1 MAPFGTLRRKIDMS
15 AANVCPPAMLRAGET
30 RLGFFV
36 KRIEQIPEIRVT
48 AYELEHVVTGA
59 KVLHLH
65 CDDRENLYA
74 VAFRTPPTD
83 STGLPHILE
92 HAVLA
97 GSEKYPVKDAFNE
110 LLRGSL
116 QTFINAFTY
125 PDKTIYPVA
134 SQVKV
139 DFFNLARVYTDL
151 VFRPR
156 LLRETFLQEGHH
168 LEWAADADEQEN
180 LTISGIVYNEMKGA
194 YSSPD
199 NLMYKAIQENLFPD
213 TIYRFDSGGNPADI
227 PNLTYEQFKKFHQA
241 YYSPSNARI
250 FIYGDIPTGEHLQFL
265 QEMLKDFSSIPLD
278 SSIPTQERWSSPRAV
293 QDVFPIGR
301 EDDPHGKAIVNMAWL
316 LTENTDEETV
326 ILLQVISGVLVGS
339 AAGAL
344 RKALI
349 DSGLGQDL
357 SPVTGFERDY
367 KQVVFAVGLRGT
379 EVQKGEAIES
389 LILDTLARVVREG
402 VDKEL
407 IEGTLHQ
414 IEFRGREIIRQN
426 YPYGIVL
433 MNRVFHTWMYDGD
446 PLHSLNFP
454 GLIDMIR
461 RKWQK
466 NPSLFEELIQ
476 KWLIDNPHRILSVME
491 PSPTCME
498 TWEGDFRKKMA
509 GIKDSLTKNE
519 QERIHQEVRELKA
532 FQTEPDPTAAVATLP
547 RLKITDIGRKTE
559 NVPGK
564 RISVGNTKAMT
575 HDLFTN
581 GISYLDLAF
590 DISAIPDDLQPY
602 LPLLGK
608 FITQMGAAGMGYEDM
623 SKRIALKTGGI
634 RCSLNAGLTMNQ
646 GRSWQEMIFRLKSLD
661 RNIPDAIN
669 ILSDLLWAGDLT
681 DQRRMQDLLM
691 EKKNRF
697 HASIVPSG
705 HLFARR
711 LAASSL
717 SVSAWRDEQWHGKT
731 QLRSL
736 KQMADELDGNRE
748 IFLEKLGRLKT
759 EVFRKDRL
767 TINLT
772 AEERGLK
779 TLFDNLAPLVERFP
793 SGSLAENIKPPRLE
807 PVDRGVVI
815 PAQVSYVA
823 RAMPA
828 PSYGHSDTAA
838 LMIASK
844 YLSNGYLYKNIR
856 VQGGAYGGMS
866 SYDPIVGVFS
876 FLSYRDPHI
885 LRTLKVYDEATKALN
900 RQNISQEDL
909 DKAIIGTIAIMDRPM
924 DPSNKGYTALIR
936 HLSGLTDA
944 YRQTLRDE
952 ILTMTIKKLGEASVY
967 FLDKSRESSSIA
979 VFSSEEHLQSV
990 NTALEGNKLLLES
1003 LE

>member
-1 MAPFGTLRRKIDMS
+1 MT
-15 AANVCPPAMLRAGET
+15 AANACPQAMLSAGET
-30 RLGFFV
+30 QLGFLV

-48 AYELEHVVTGA
+48 AYEMEHIVTGA

-168 LEWAADADEQEN
+168 LEWAANAGGQEN

-227 PNLTYEQFKKFHQA
+227 PNLTYGQFKEFHQA

-250 FIYGDIPTGEHLQFL
+250 FIYGDIPTGEHLLFL
-265 QEMLKDFSSIPLD
+265 QEMLKDFSRISLD

-293 QDVFPIGR
+293 QDIFPIGK
-301 EDDPHGKAIVNMAWL
+301 EDDPQGKASVNMAWL

-326 ILLQVISGVLVGS
+326 ILLQVITGVLVGS

-389 LILDTLARVVREG
+389 LILDTLAKVVREG

-414 IEFRGREIIRQN
+414 IEFRGREIVRQN
-426 YPYGIVL
+426 YPYGIIL

-454 GLIDMIR
+454 GLIEMIR
-461 RKWQK
+461 RKWRE

-476 KWLIDNPHRILSVME
+476 RWLIDNPHRILSVME
-491 PSPTCME
+491 PSPTCMD
-498 TWEGDFRKKMA
+498 TWEGDFRKKMD
-509 GIKDSLTKNE
+509 GIKESLSKNE

-532 FQTEPDPTAAVATLP
+532 FQTEPDPAAAVATLP
-547 RLKITDIGRKTE
+547 KLKITDIGRETE
-559 NVPGK
+559 SIPGK
-564 RISVGNTKAMT
+564 HISVANTKAMT

-590 DISAIPDDLQPY
+590 DISTIPDDLQPY

-623 SKRIALKTGGI
+623 SKRISLKTGGI
-634 RCSLNAGLTMNQ
+634 RCSLSAGLIMNQ
-646 GRSWQEMIFRLKSLD
+646 GRSWQEMIFRLKTLD
-661 RNIPDAIN
+661 RNIPDAIS
-669 ILSDLLWAGDLT
+669 ILSDLLCAGDLT
-681 DQRRMQDLLM
+681 DQRRMQDLLV

-731 QLRSL
+731 QLHCL
-736 KQMADELDGNRE
+736 KQMADELADNRE
-748 IFLEKLGRLKT
+748 GFLEKLLRLKT

-772 AEERGLK
+772 AEERGL
-779 TLFDNLAPLVERFP
+779 TTMCDNLAPLVARFP
-793 SGSLAENIKPPRLE
+793 SGNFTENIVPPILE
-807 PVDRGVVI
+807 PVDRGVII

-823 RAMPA
+823 RSLPA

-838 LMIASK
+838 LMVASRF
-844 YLSNGYLYKNIR
+844 LSNGYLYKQIR

-866 SYDPIVGVFS
+866 SYDPLVGVFS

-885 LRTLKVYDEATKALN
+885 LRTLKIYDDAVTALN
-900 RQNISQEDL
+900 QQNISQEDL
-909 DKAIIGTIAIMDRPM
+909 DKAVIGTIGVLDRPM
-924 DPSNKGYTALIR
+924 DPSNKGYTAMIR
-936 HLSGLTDA
+936 HLSGLTDS
-944 YRQTLRDE
+944 YRQTLREE
-952 ILTMTIKKLGEASVY
+952 ILAMTIDKLGEASAC
-967 FLDKSRESSSIA
+967 FLDRAKGLGSIA
-979 VFSSEEHLQSV
+979 VFSPEDQLQNA
-990 NTALEGNKLLLES
+990 NTTLEGTKLILEALE
-1003 LE
+1003 

>member
-1 MAPFGTLRRKIDMS
+1 MS
-15 AANVCPPAMLRAGET
+15 AANDCPKAVLTAGET
-30 RLGFFV
+30 QLGFFV

-48 AYELEHVVTGA
+48 AYELEHLVTGA
-59 KVLHLH
+59 KILHLH

-74 VAFRTPPTD
+74 IAFRTPPQD

-97 GSEKYPVKDAFNE
+97 GSKNYPVKDAFNE
-110 LLRGSL
+110 LLRGTL

-134 SQVKV
+134 SQVKI
-139 DFFNLARVYTDL
+139 DFFNLARVYSDL

-168 LEWAADADEQEN
+168 LEWATNAEGQEN
-180 LTISGIVYNEMKGA
+180 LTVSGIVYNEMKGA

-213 TIYRFDSGGNPADI
+213 TIYRFDSGGNPAAI
-227 PNLTYEQFKKFHQA
+227 PNLTYEQFKEFHQA

-250 FIYGDIPTGEHLQFL
+250 FIYGDIPTGEHLLFL
-265 QEMLKDFSSIPLD
+265 QEMLKDYGRISLD
-278 SSIPTQERWSSPRAV
+278 SSIPTQKGWSCPRAA

-301 EDDPHGKAIVNMAWL
+301 EDDPRGKASVNMAWL

-326 ILLQVISGVLVGS
+326 ILLQVVSGVLVGS

-379 EVQKGEAIES
+379 EAQKREAIES
-389 LILDTLARVVREG
+389 LILDTLAKVVREG
-402 VDKEL
+402 VDQEL

-414 IEFRGREIIRQN
+414 IEFRGREIVRQN

-433 MNRVFHTWMYDGD
+433 MNRVFHTWIYDGD

-454 GLIDMIR
+454 RLIEMIR
-461 RKWQK
+461 RKWQE

-498 TWEGDFRKKMA
+498 TWEEDFRKKMA
-509 GIKDSLTKNE
+509 GLKDSLTKNE
-519 QERIHQEVRELKA
+519 HERIHQEVRELKA
-532 FQTEPDPTAAVATLP
+532 FQTEPDPPAALATLP
-547 RLKITDIGRKTE
+547 RLKITDIGRQTE
-559 NVPGK
+559 FIPGEH
-564 RISVGNTKAMT
+564 ISIANTTALS

-590 DISAIPDDLQPY
+590 DVSAIPDDLQQY

-608 FITQMGAAGMGYEDM
+608 FITQMGAAGMGYETM

-634 RCSLNAGLTMNQ
+634 RCSLNAGLIMNQ
-646 GRSWQEMIFRLKSLD
+646 GRSWQEMIFRLKTLD
-661 RNIPDAIN
+661 KNIPDAIH
-669 ILSDLLWAGDLT
+669 ILLDLLCAGDLT
-681 DQRRMQDLLM
+681 DQRRMQDLLV

-731 QLRSL
+731 QLVCL
-736 KQMADELDGNRE
+736 KQMADELGENRE
-748 IFLEKLGRLKT
+748 VFLEKLLLLKN

-772 AEERGLK
+772 AEERGLRAM
-779 TLFDNLAPLVERFP
+779 FDNLAPVVAGLP
-793 SGSLAENIKPPRLE
+793 SGNLRDNIEPARLE

-823 RAMPA
+823 RALPA

-838 LMIASK
+838 LMVASR
-844 YLSNGYLYKNIR
+844 YLSNGYLYKQIR
-856 VQGGAYGGMS
+856 VLGGAYGGMS
-866 SYDPIVGVFS
+866 SYDPMVGIFS

-885 LRTLKVYDEATKALN
+885 LRTLKVYDDAITALS
-900 RQNISQEDL
+900 QPNISQEDL
-909 DKAIIGTIAIMDRPM
+909 DKAVIGTIGVMDRPM
-924 DPSNKGYTALIR
+924 DPSNKGYTAMIR

-952 ILTMTIKKLGEASVY
+952 ILAMTIKKLRETATC
-967 FLDKSRESSSIA
+967 FLDKSRASRSIA
-979 VFSSEEHLQSV
+979 VFSSEEQLQNV
-990 NTALEGNKLLLES
+990 NVALEEKLLMEAI
-1003 LE
+1003 E

>member
-1 MAPFGTLRRKIDMS
+1 MS
-15 AANVCPPAMLRAGET
+15 AANACPKAMLRAGET
-30 RLGFFV
+30 QLGFVV

-48 AYELEHVVTGA
+48 AYELEHIVTGA

-74 VAFRTPPTD
+74 IAFRTPPKD

-97 GSEKYPVKDAFNE
+97 GSKNYPVKDAFNE
-110 LLRGSL
+110 LLRGTL

-168 LEWAADADEQEN
+168 LEWAANAEGQEN

-227 PNLTYEQFKKFHQA
+227 PNLTYEQFKEFHQA

-250 FIYGDIPTGEHLQFL
+250 FIYGDIPTGEHLLFL
-265 QEMLKDFSSIPLD
+265 QEMLKDFGRISLD

-293 QDVFPIGR
+293 KDVFPIGR
-301 EDDPHGKAIVNMAWL
+301 EDDPHGKAIANMAWL

-379 EVQKGEAIES
+379 EAQKGEAIES

-454 GLIDMIR
+454 GLIDIIR

-466 NPSLFEELIQ
+466 NPSLFEDLIQ

-498 TWEGDFRKKMA
+498 TWEGAFRKKMA
-509 GIKDSLTKNE
+509 GIKDSLVKNE
-519 QERIHQEVRELKA
+519 QERIRQEVRELKV
-532 FQTEPDPTAAVATLP
+532 FQTEPDPPSAVATLP
-547 RLKITDIGRKTE
+547 RLKITDIGGKTE
-559 NVPGK
+559 NIPGK
-564 RISVGNTKAMT
+564 LVSMDNTMGMT

-634 RCSLNAGLTMNQ
+634 RCSLNAGLIMNQ
-646 GRSWQEMIFRLKSLD
+646 GRSWQEMIFRLKTLN
-661 RNIPDAIN
+661 RHIPDAIN
-669 ILSDLLWAGDLT
+669 ILSDLLCAGDLT

-711 LAASSL
+711 LAASNL

-736 KQMADELDGNRE
+736 KQMADELDENRE
-748 IFLEKLGRLKT
+748 GFLEKLLHLKR

-767 TINLT
+767 TFNLT
-772 AEERGLK
+772 AEEGGL
-779 TLFDNLAPLVERFP
+779 TTMSDNLAPLVARFP

-807 PVDRGVVI
+807 PVNRGVAI

-823 RAMPA
+823 RALPA

-838 LMIASK
+838 LMVASR
-844 YLSNGYLYKNIR
+844 YLSNGYLYKQIR

-866 SYDPIVGVFS
+866 SYDPMVGVFS

-885 LRTLKVYDEATKALN
+885 LRTLKVYDDAITALN
-900 RQNISQEDL
+900 QQNISQEDL
-909 DKAIIGTIAIMDRPM
+909 DKAVIGTVGIMDRPM
-924 DPSNKGYTALIR
+924 DPSNKGYTAMIR

-952 ILTMTIKKLGEASVY
+952 ILSMTIKKLGEASAC

-990 NTALEGNKLLLES
+990 NSALEGNKLLLEP

>member
-1 MAPFGTLRRKIDMS
+1 MP
-15 AANVCPPAMLRAGET
+15 AANDCPKTMLSPGET
-30 RLGFFV
+30 KLGFLV

-74 VAFRTPPTD
+74 IAFRTPPQD
-83 STGLPHILE
+83 SSGLPHILE

-97 GSEKYPVKDAFNE
+97 GSKNYPVKDAFNE
-110 LLRGSL
+110 LLRGTL

-151 VFRPR
+151 VFWPR

-168 LEWAADADEQEN
+168 LEWTADNDGQEN

-199 NLMYKAIQENLFPD
+199 NLMYKAIQENLFPG

-227 PNLTYEQFKKFHQA
+227 PDLTYEQFKEFHQA

-250 FIYGDIPTGEHLQFL
+250 FIYGNIPTEEHLLFL
-265 QEMLKDFSSIPLD
+265 QEMLKDFSRIAID
-278 SSIPTQERWSSPRAV
+278 SSIPTQERWLSPRAV
-293 QDVFPIGR
+293 QDIFPIGR
-301 EDDPHGKAIVNMAWL
+301 EDDPQGKASINMAWM

-326 ILLQVISGVLVGS
+326 ILLQVISGALVDS

-379 EVQKGEAIES
+379 DAHKRDAIAS
-389 LILDTLARVVREG
+389 LLLATLARVVREG

-414 IEFRGREIIRQN
+414 IEFHGREIIRQS

-433 MNRVFHTWMYDGD
+433 MNRVFHTWIYDGD

-454 GLIDMIR
+454 RIIAMIR
-461 RKWQK
+461 RKWLE

-476 KWLIDNPHRILSVME
+476 KWLLDNPHRLLSVME
-491 PSPTCME
+491 PSRTCME
-498 TWEGDFRKKMA
+498 TWDDDFRKKMA
-509 GIKDSLTKNE
+509 ALKESMTISE
-519 QERIHQEVRELKA
+519 EERIRQEVRELKA
-532 FQTEPDPTAAVATLP
+532 FQTKPDPTTAVATLP
-547 RLKITDIGRKTE
+547 RLKISDINRETE
-559 NVPGK
+559 NIPGEL
-564 RISVGNTKAMT
+564 ISLDGIKAMI

-590 DISAIPDDLQPY
+590 DVAAIPEDLQPY
-602 LPLLGK
+602 LPFLGK
-608 FITQMGAAGMGYEDM
+608 LITQMGAAGMGYEAM

-634 RCSLNAGLTMNQ
+634 RRSLNAGLIMNQ
-646 GRSWQEMIFRLKSLD
+646 DSSWQEMIFRLKTLD
-661 RNIPDAIN
+661 RNIPDGIG
-669 ILSDLLWAGDLT
+669 ILSDLLCAGDLT

-691 EKKNRF
+691 EKKNRV
-697 HASIVPSG
+697 HASIVPGG

-717 SVSAWRDEQWHGKT
+717 SLSAWRDEQWHGKT
-731 QLRSL
+731 QLGYL
-736 KQMADELDGNRE
+736 KQMADELGHNRE
-748 IFLEKLGRLKT
+748 IFLEKIGRLKT

-772 AEERGLK
+772 ASARGL
-779 TLFDNLAPLVERFP
+779 TAMIDNLAPLVAGLP
-793 SGSLAENIKPPRLE
+793 SGSNPERAELPRLATL
-807 PVDRGVVI
+807 DRGVVI

-823 RAMPA
+823 RALPA

-838 LMIASK
+838 LMVASR
-844 YLSNGYLYKNIR
+844 YLSNGYLYKQIR
-856 VQGGAYGGMS
+856 IQGGAYGGMS
-866 SYDPIVGVFS
+866 SYDPLVGVFA

-885 LRTLKVYDEATKALN
+885 LRTLKVYDDAIAALSP
-900 RQNISQEDL
+900 QNISQEDL
-909 DKAIIGTIAIMDRPM
+909 DKAIIGTIGVMDRPM
-924 DPSNKGYTALIR
+924 DPSNKGYTAMIR

-944 YRQTLRDE
+944 YRQILRDE
-952 ILTMTIKKLGEASVY
+952 ILSMTIKKLGERAASY
-967 FLDKSRESSSIA
+967 LEKSRAASSVA
-979 VFSSEEHLQSV
+979 VFSSEEQLQSV
-990 NTALEGNKLLLES
+990 NATGEDKKLLMEFLE
-1003 LE
+1003 

>member
-1 MAPFGTLRRKIDMS
+1 MS
-15 AANVCPPAMLRAGET
+15 AANGCPPAMLTAGET
-30 RLGFFV
+30 QLGFSV
-36 KRIEQIPEIRVT
+36 KRIKQIPEIRVT
-48 AYELEHVVTGA
+48 AYELEHIVTGA

-74 VAFRTPPTD
+74 IAFRTPPKD

-97 GSEKYPVKDAFNE
+97 GSEKFPVKDAFNE

-134 SQVKV
+134 SQIKV

-168 LEWAADADEQEN
+168 LEWAANIDGHEN
-180 LTISGIVYNEMKGA
+180 LNISGIVYNEMKGA

-199 NLMYKAIQENLFPD
+199 NLMYKAIQENIFPD

-227 PNLTYEQFKKFHQA
+227 PNLTYEQFKEFHQA

-250 FIYGDIPTGEHLQFL
+250 FIYGDIPTGEHLLFL
-265 QEMLKDFSSIPLD
+265 QEMLKDFGRISLD

-293 QDVFPIGR
+293 QNIFPIGR
-301 EDDPHGKAIVNMAWL
+301 DDNPHGKATVNMAWL

-379 EVQKGEAIES
+379 EAQKGKAIES
-389 LILDTLARVVREG
+389 LILDTLVRVVREG

-414 IEFRGREIIRQN
+414 IEFRGREIVRQN

-433 MNRVFHTWMYDGD
+433 MSRVFHTWIYDGD

-461 RKWQK
+461 RKWQE
-466 NPSLFEELIQ
+466 NPSLFEELIRR
-476 KWLIDNPHRILSVME
+476 WLIDNSHRLLSVME

-498 TWEGDFRKKMA
+498 TWEGNFRNKMA
-509 GIKDSLTKNE
+509 EIEDSLTKNE
-519 QERIHQEVRELKA
+519 QERIRQEARALKS
-532 FQTEPDPTAAVATLP
+532 FQTEPDPPAAVATLP
-547 RLKITDIGRKTE
+547 RLKITDIGGQTE
-559 NVPGK
+559 NIPGE
-564 RISVGNTKAMT
+564 RISIGNTMAMT

-602 LPLLGK
+602 LPFLGK
-608 FITQMGAAGMGYEDM
+608 LITQMGAAGMGYEAM

-634 RCSLNAGLTMNQ
+634 RCSLNAGLVMNQ
-646 GRSWQEMIFRLKSLD
+646 GRSWQEMIFRLKTLD
-661 RNIPDAIN
+661 RNIPDAIS
-669 ILSDLLWAGDLT
+669 ILSDLLCAGDLT
-681 DQRRMQDLLM
+681 DHRRMQDLLM

-705 HLFARR
+705 HFFARR

-731 QLRSL
+731 QLSRL
-736 KQMADELDGNRE
+736 KQMADELGDNRE
-748 IFLEKLGRLKT
+748 IFLEKLSRLKM
-759 EVFRKDRL
+759 EVFRRDRL

-772 AEERGLK
+772 AEERGL
-779 TLFDNLAPLVERFP
+779 TTMFDNLAPLVARLP
-793 SGSLAENIKPPRLE
+793 SGSFTENIKPPRLE
-807 PVDRGVVI
+807 TFDRGVAI

-838 LMIASK
+838 LMVASR
-844 YLSNGYLYKNIR
+844 YLSNGYLYKQIR

-866 SYDPIVGVFS
+866 SYDPLVGVFS

-885 LRTLKVYDEATKALN
+885 LRTLKVYDDAITALN
-900 RQNISQEDL
+900 QQNISQEDL
-909 DKAIIGTIAIMDRPM
+909 DKAIIGTIGLMDRPM
-924 DPSNKGYTALIR
+924 DPYSKGYTAMIR

-952 ILTMTIKKLGEASVY
+952 ILAMTIEKLGGASVC
-967 FLDKSRESSSIA
+967 FLDKSRKETRSIA
-979 VFSSEEHLQSV
+979 VFSSEEQLQSV
-990 NTALEGNKLLLES
+990 NAALEGNKLLLES

>member
-1 MAPFGTLRRKIDMS
+1 MS

>member
-1 MAPFGTLRRKIDMS
+1 MS
-15 AANVCPPAMLRAGET
+15 AANDCPQAMLTAGET
-30 RLGFFV
+30 QFGFLV

-48 AYELEHVVTGA
+48 AYELEHIVTGA

-74 VAFRTPPTD
+74 IAFRTPPQD

-97 GSEKYPVKDAFNE
+97 GSKNYPVKDAFNE

-156 LLRETFLQEGHH
+156 LLKETFLQEGHH
-168 LEWAADADEQEN
+168 LDWAANAGGQKILN
-180 LTISGIVYNEMKGA
+180 ISGIVYNEMKGA

-227 PNLTYEQFKKFHQA
+227 PNLTYEQFRKFHQA

-250 FIYGDIPTGEHLQFL
+250 FIYGDIPTGEHLVFL
-265 QEMLKDFSSIPLD
+265 QEMLKDFSRISLD

-293 QDVFPIGR
+293 QDIFPIGK
-301 EDDPHGKAIVNMAWL
+301 DDAPHGKATVNMAWL

-326 ILLQVISGVLVGS
+326 ILLQVITGVLVGS

-389 LILDTLARVVREG
+389 LILDTLAKVVREG

-414 IEFRGREIIRQN
+414 IEFRGREIVRQN

-454 GLIDMIR
+454 GLIEMIR
-461 RKWQK
+461 RKWQE

-476 KWLIDNPHRILSVME
+476 RWLIDNPHRILSVME
-491 PSPTCME
+491 PSPTCMD
-498 TWEGDFRKKMA
+498 TWEGDFRNKMA
-509 GIKDSLTKNE
+509 AIENSLTDNE
-519 QERIHQEVRELKA
+519 QKMIDQEARALKS
-532 FQTEPDPTAAVATLP
+532 FQTEPDPPVALATLP
-547 RLKITDIGRKTE
+547 RLKITDIGGQTE
-559 NVPGK
+559 NIPGEH
-564 RISVGNTKAMT
+564 IFIGNTLAMT

-608 FITQMGAAGMGYEDM
+608 FITQMGAAGMGYEAM

-634 RCSLNAGLTMNQ
+634 RCSLNAGLVMNQ
-646 GRSWQEMIFRLKSLD
+646 DRSWQEMIFRLKTLD
-661 RNIPDAIN
+661 RNIPDATG
-669 ILSDLLWAGDLT
+669 ILSDLLCAGDLT

-731 QLRSL
+731 QLHWL
-736 KQMADELDGNRE
+736 KLMAAELDDNRE
-748 IFLEKLGRLKT
+748 IFLEKMLRLKRD
-759 EVFRKDRL
+759 VFSKERL
-767 TINLT
+767 IINMT
-772 AEERGLK
+772 AEERGL
-779 TLFDNLAPLVERFP
+779 TTMFDNLVSLVERFP
-793 SGSLAENIKPPRLE
+793 SGNFTENIVPPSLE
-807 PVDRGVVI
+807 SVDRGVVI

-823 RAMPA
+823 RALPA

-838 LMIASK
+838 LMVASR
-844 YLSNGYLYKNIR
+844 YLSNGYLYKQIR

-866 SYDPIVGVFS
+866 SYDPLVGVFS

-885 LRTLKVYDEATKALN
+885 LRTLKVYDGAVTALD
-900 RQNISQEDL
+900 QQKISQEDL
-909 DKAIIGTIAIMDRPM
+909 DKAVIGTIGVLDRPM
-924 DPSNKGYTALIR
+924 DPSNKGYTAMIR
-936 HLSGLTDA
+936 HLSGLNDS
-944 YRQTLRDE
+944 YRQTLREE
-952 ILTMTIKKLGEASVY
+952 ILAMTIDKLGEASAC
-967 FLDKSRESSSIA
+967 FLDRAKGLGSIA
-979 VFSSEEHLQSV
+979 VFSPEDQLQNANS
-990 NTALEGNKLLLES
+990 NLEGNKLILEA

>member
-1 MAPFGTLRRKIDMS
+1 MS
-15 AANVCPPAMLRAGET
+15 AANDCPKAMLSAGET
-30 RLGFFV
+30 KLGFLV

-48 AYELEHVVTGA
+48 AYELEHIATGA

-65 CDDRENLYA
+65 CEDRENLYA
-74 VAFRTPPTD
+74 IAFRTPPQD

-97 GSEKYPVKDAFNE
+97 GSKNYPVKDAFNE
-110 LLRGSL
+110 LLRGTL

-168 LEWAADADEQEN
+168 LEWAAGADGQEN

-199 NLMYKAIQENLFPD
+199 NLMYKAIQENLFPG

-227 PNLTYEQFKKFHQA
+227 PDLTYEQFKKFHQA
-241 YYSPSNARI
+241 FYSPSNARI
-250 FIYGDIPTGEHLQFL
+250 FIYGDIPTEEHLLFL
-265 QEMLKDFSSIPLD
+265 QEMLKDFNRISID
-278 SSIPTQERWSSPRAV
+278 SSIPTQERWLSPRAV
-293 QDVFPIGR
+293 QNVFPIGR
-301 EDDPHGKAIVNMAWL
+301 EDDPQGKTSVNMAWM

-326 ILLQVISGVLVGS
+326 ILLQVIGGVLVGS

-379 EVQKGEAIES
+379 DAQKREAIES
-389 LILDTLARVVREG
+389 LILATLAGVVREG

-454 GLIDMIR
+454 GIIAMIR
-461 RKWQK
+461 RKWQE

-476 KWLIDNPHRILSVME
+476 KWLLDNPHRILSVME
-491 PSPTCME
+491 PSQTCME
-498 TWEGDFRKKMA
+498 TWEGDFRKRMA
-509 GIKDSLTKNE
+509 DIKDSLTKNE
-519 QERIHQEVRELKA
+519 QEMIREEVRELKA

-547 RLKITDIGRKTE
+547 KLKITDIGGETE
-559 NVPGK
+559 NIPGELVS
-564 RISVGNTKAMT
+564 IDSVTAMS
-575 HDLFTN
+575 HGLFTN

-590 DISAIPDDLQPY
+590 DVSAIPDDLQPY

-608 FITQMGAAGMGYEDM
+608 LITQMGAAGMGYEAM

-634 RCSLNAGLTMNQ
+634 RCSLNAGLIMNQ
-646 GRSWQEMIFRLKSLD
+646 GRSWQEMIFRLKILD
-661 RNIPDAIN
+661 RNIPDGIG
-669 ILSDLLWAGDLT
+669 ILSDLLCAGDLT

-731 QLRSL
+731 QLGYL
-736 KQMADELDGNRE
+736 KLMADELGNNRE
-748 IFLEKLGRLKT
+748 LFLEKIERLKT

-767 TINLT
+767 TVNLT
-772 AEERGLK
+772 AEERGL
-779 TLFDNLAPLVERFP
+779 TAMFDNLAPLVAGLP
-793 SGSLAENIKPPRLE
+793 SGSFPKSAEPPRLE

-823 RAMPA
+823 RALPA

-838 LMIASK
+838 LMVASR
-844 YLSNGYLYKNIR
+844 YLSNGYLYKQIR
-856 VQGGAYGGMS
+856 IQGGAYGGMS
-866 SYDPIVGVFS
+866 SYDPLVGVFA

-885 LRTLKVYDEATKALN
+885 LRTLKVYDDAIAALSQ
-900 RQNISQEDL
+900 QNISQEDL
-909 DKAIIGTIAIMDRPM
+909 DKAVIGTIGVMDRPM
-924 DPSNKGYTALIR
+924 DPSNKGYTAMIR

-944 YRQTLRDE
+944 YRQILRDE
-952 ILTMTIKKLGEASVY
+952 ILSMTIRKLGETATCY
-967 FLDKSRESSSIA
+967 LDKSRDSSSTA
-979 VFSSEEHLQSV
+979 VFSSEEQLQKANAV
-990 NTALEGNKLLLES
+990 LEEKKLLMES
-1003 LE
+1003 IE

>member
-1 MAPFGTLRRKIDMS
+1 MS
-15 AANVCPPAMLRAGET
+15 AANDCPKAMLSTGET
-30 RLGFFV
+30 KLGFLV

-74 VAFRTPPTD
+74 IAFRTPPQD
-83 STGLPHILE
+83 SSGLPHILE

-97 GSEKYPVKDAFNE
+97 GSKNYPVKDAFNE
-110 LLRGSL
+110 LLRGTL

-168 LEWAADADEQEN
+168 LEWTANADGQEN

-199 NLMYKAIQENLFPD
+199 NLMYKAIQENLFPG

-227 PNLTYEQFKKFHQA
+227 PDLTYEQFQEFHQA
-241 YYSPSNARI
+241 YYAPSNARI
-250 FIYGDIPTGEHLQFL
+250 FIYGDIPTAEHLLFL
-265 QEMLKDFSSIPLD
+265 QEMLKDFSRTSID
-278 SSIPTQERWSSPRAV
+278 SSIPTQERWLSPRAV
-293 QDVFPIGR
+293 QDIFPIGR
-301 EDDPHGKAIVNMAWL
+301 EDDPHGKASVNMAWM
-316 LTENTDEETV
+316 LTENTDEETA
-326 ILLQVISGVLVGS
+326 ILLQAISGVLVGS

-379 EVQKGEAIES
+379 DANRRDAIAS
-389 LILDTLARVVREG
+389 LILATLAEVVREG
-402 VDKEL
+402 VDREL

-414 IEFRGREIIRQN
+414 IEFRGREIIRQS

-433 MNRVFHTWMYDGD
+433 MNRVFHTWIYDGD

-454 GLIDMIR
+454 GIIAMIR
-461 RKWQK
+461 RKWLE

-476 KWLIDNPHRILSVME
+476 KWLLDNPHRILSVME
-491 PSPTCME
+491 PSRTCME
-498 TWEGDFRKKMA
+498 TWDDDFREKMA
-509 GIKDSLTKNE
+509 AIKDSLTINE
-519 QERIHQEVRELKA
+519 EERIRQEVRELKT
-532 FQTEPDPTAAVATLP
+532 FQTEPDATAAVATLP
-547 RLKITDIGRKTE
+547 RLKITDIGGETE
-559 NVPGK
+559 NIPGELLS
-564 RISVGNTKAMT
+564 IDSVTTMSHG
-575 HDLFTN
+575 LFTN
-581 GISYLDLAF
+581 GTSYLDLAF
-590 DISAIPDDLQPY
+590 DVSAIPDDLQPY
-602 LPLLGK
+602 LPFLGK
-608 FITQMGAAGMGYEDM
+608 LITQMGAAGMGYEAM
-623 SKRIALKTGGI
+623 SKRITMKTGGI
-634 RCSLNAGLTMNQ
+634 RCALNAGLIMNQ
-646 GRSWQEMIFRLKSLD
+646 GSSWQEMIFRLKILD
-661 RNIPDAIN
+661 RNIPDGIG
-669 ILSDLLWAGDLT
+669 ILSDLLCAGDLT
-681 DQRRMQDLLM
+681 DQRRMQDLLL

-697 HASIVPSG
+697 HASIVPAG

-717 SVSAWRDEQWHGKT
+717 SLSVWRDEQWHGKT
-731 QLRSL
+731 QLRYL
-736 KQMADELDGNRE
+736 KQMADELGNNRE
-748 IFLEKLGRLKT
+748 FFLEKIGRLKT

-772 AEERGLK
+772 AEARGL
-779 TLFDNLAPLVERFP
+779 TAMFDNLAPLVAGLP
-793 SGSLAENIKPPRLE
+793 SGSFPERAEPPRLE
-807 PVDRGVVI
+807 TLDRGVVI

-823 RAMPA
+823 RALPA

-838 LMIASK
+838 LMVASR
-844 YLSNGYLYKNIR
+844 YLSNGYLYKQIR
-856 VQGGAYGGMS
+856 IQGGAYGGMS
-866 SYDPIVGVFS
+866 SYDPLVGIFA

-885 LRTLKVYDEATKALN
+885 LRTLKVYDDASAALSP
-900 RQNISQEDL
+900 QNISQEDL
-909 DKAIIGTIAIMDRPM
+909 DKAIIGTIGVMDRPM
-924 DPSNKGYTALIR
+924 DPSNKGYTAMIR
-936 HLSGLTDA
+936 HLSGLTDD
-944 YRQTLRDE
+944 YRQILRDE
-952 ILTMTIKKLGEASVY
+952 ILSMTTGKLGKAATCY
-967 FLDKSRESSSIA
+967 LDKSRASSSVA
-979 VFSSEEHLQSV
+979 VFSSEEQLQRV
-990 NTALEGNKLLLES
+990 NASREDKKLLMEFLE
-1003 LE
+1003 

>member
-1 MAPFGTLRRKIDMS
+1 MS
-15 AANVCPPAMLRAGET
+15 AANDCPKAMLTAGET
-30 RLGFFV
+30 QLGFFV

-48 AYELEHVVTGA
+48 AYEMEHIVTGA

-65 CDDRENLYA
+65 CDDRENLYSI
-74 VAFRTPPTD
+74 AFRTPPKD

-110 LLRGSL
+110 LLRGTL

-168 LEWAADADEQEN
+168 LEWAANADGQEN
-180 LTISGIVYNEMKGA
+180 LNISGIVYNEMKGA

-227 PNLTYEQFKKFHQA
+227 PNLTYEQFKEFHQA

-250 FIYGDIPTGEHLQFL
+250 FIYGDIPTEEHLLFL
-265 QEMLKDFSSIPLD
+265 QEMLKDFGRISLD
-278 SSIPTQERWSSPRAV
+278 SSILTQERWASPRAV
-293 QDVFPIGR
+293 QDVFPIGM
-301 EDDPHGKAIVNMAWL
+301 EDDPHGKASVNVAWL

-379 EVQKGEAIES
+379 EAQKGEVIES

-414 IEFRGREIIRQN
+414 IEFRGREIIRQS

-433 MNRVFHTWMYDGD
+433 MNRVFHTWIYDGD

-454 GLIDMIR
+454 SLIDMIR
-461 RKWQK
+461 RKWQE

-476 KWLIDNPHRILSVME
+476 RWLIDNPHRILSVME

-498 TWEGDFRKKMA
+498 TWEGNFRKKMA
-509 GIKDSLTKNE
+509 EIRDSLTKNE

-532 FQTEPDPTAAVATLP
+532 FQTEPDPPAAMATLP
-547 RLKITDIGRKTE
+547 RLKVADIGGQTE
-559 NVPGK
+559 NIATEC
-564 RISVGNTKAMT
+564 ISIANTMAMT

-634 RCSLNAGLTMNQ
+634 RCSLNAGLIMNQ
-646 GRSWQEMIFRLKSLD
+646 GRSWQEMIFRLKTLD
-661 RNIPDAIN
+661 RYIPDAIS
-669 ILSDLLWAGDLT
+669 ILSDLLCAGDLT

-731 QLRSL
+731 QLRCL
-736 KQMADELDGNRE
+736 KQIADELGDNRE
-748 IFLEKLGRLKT
+748 VFLEKLLRLKT
-759 EVFRKDRL
+759 EVFRKDRM

-772 AEERGLK
+772 AEERGL
-779 TLFDNLAPLVERFP
+779 TTMFDNLTPIVEKFP
-793 SGSLAENIKPPRLE
+793 SGSLTESIKPPRLE

-823 RAMPA
+823 QALQA

-838 LMIASK
+838 LMVASR
-844 YLSNGYLYKNIR
+844 YLSNGYLYKQIR

-866 SYDPIVGVFS
+866 SYDPLVGVFS

-885 LRTLKVYDEATKALN
+885 LRTLKVYDDAIMALN
-900 RQNISQEDL
+900 QQNISQEDL
-909 DKAIIGTIAIMDRPM
+909 DKAVIGTIGVMDRPM
-924 DPSNKGYTALIR
+924 DPSNNGYTAMIR

-952 ILTMTIKKLGEASVY
+952 ILAMTINKLGEASVC
-967 FLDKSRESSSIA
+967 FLDKARESSSIA
-979 VFSSEEHLQSV
+979 VFSSEEQLQSV
-990 NTALEGNKLLLES
+990 NVALEGNKLLLES